1 MDIHHSRRLA
11 KQILVNLMLRLPLR
25 GMILCLGLAGGVVS
39 AQTLPLPTDLISFDS
54 AEGEELLL
62 ESQSRDDFWTL
73 STQFVTQINQA
84 YCGVAS
90 MVMVLNSMAIPAP
103 EAPQYAPYRVF
114 TQENFFDNQTTRE
127 VLSPEVVAQQGI
139 TLDQLGEFISSY
151 SVDATV
157 YHAADTTLDEFRQL
171 AMTNLKQPGN
181 FILVN
186 YLRAEIGQEKGGHIS
201 PLAAYNEETD
211 RFLILDVARY
221 KYPPVWVEASD
232 LWQAMNTLD
241 STAGKTRGFVTIQQP
256 ESPETGLL
264 NH

>member
-1 MDIHHSRRLA
+1 MFRWPL
-11 KQILVNLMLRLPLR
+11 QGLIL
-25 GMILCLGLAGGVVS
+25 GLGLASGIVS
-39 AQTLPLPTDLISFDS
+39 AQTLPLPTDLIAFDS

-90 MVMVLNSMAIPAP
+90 MVMVLNSMGIPAP
-103 EAPQYAPYRVF
+103 EAPQYVPYRVF
-114 TQENFFDNQTTRE
+114 TQENFFDNPATRQ
-127 VLSPEVVAQQGI
+127 VLSPDVVARQGI
-139 TLDQLGEFISSY
+139 TLDQLGQLIRSY
-151 SVDATV
+151 SVEATV
-157 YHAADTTLDEFRQL
+157 YHAGDTTAGDTTLDEFRQL
-171 AMTNLKQPGN
+171 AIANLRQPEN

-221 KYPPVWVEASD
+221 KYPPVWVEAAD

-241 STAGKTRGFVTIQQP
+241 STAGKTRGFITVRLP
-256 ESPETGLL
+256 ESTETSGLRSL
-264 NH
+264 Y